1 MADKESI
8 LLEGLRDS
16 YPKWRSLLHSR
27 FNLLFYGYGS
37 KIPLLSDFADEGLTD
52 GYVVRI
58 EGYMASPRGMSGA
71 SILHRCLLGVFDFIF
86 RHALVANDATLLEVA
101 RKLAQLSQYHSR
113 TSRSPTRIYLVIDNI
128 ERLVEYGG
136 DEVLECL
143 AVIVAASPTIH
154 LVASVDHQR
163 SALMGNILE
172 SFAFLNIPVHTRLD
186 YTREVMAFNG
196 RALPAWTGLG
206 GGRGE
211 GCTAYGGAGL
221 AVVLKSLTPNHLNLL
236 KHLAL
241 LLLDTSEP
249 DGTVPFDTLLKVTKR
264 KAIASNH
271 VKLKSLLTELID
283 HRVVIQRRAPTT
295 GAQTYHMPYGKKQI
309 EVISQGDFDSVDK
322 V

>member
-1 MADKESI
+1 MRPCWK
-8 LLEGLRDS
+8 LRENW
-16 YPKWRSLLHSR
+16 Y
-27 FNLLFYGYGS
+27 Y
-37 KIPLLSDFADEGLTD
+37 KIEKMMIIKRCPLPPLAGQ
-52 GYVVRI
+52 
-58 EGYMASPRGMSGA
+58 
-71 SILHRCLLGVFDFIF
+71 
-86 RHALVANDATLLEVA
+86 
-101 RKLAQLSQYHSR
+101 AQLSQYHSR
-113 TSRSPTRIYLVIDNI
+113 TSRSPTRIYLVGAPSLPCQSACLTTEGLPFLICVGRGPVFAFSISVFRVLVRFPREQVIDNI

-136 DEVLECL
+136 EEVLECL

-154 LVASVDHQR
+154 LVASVDHHR

-172 SFAFLNIPVHTRLD
+172 TFAFLNIPVHTRLD
-186 YTREVMAFNG
+186 YTRELMAFNG